1 MLACIHPFL
10 SEKRGWPWCLLH
22 GDKVGVRSLC
32 PPHLTCNNPPDLAD
46 GHHACVDVRAATAA
60 PWLVSV
66 ARLTG
71 HAWPEAGGLLTWGVE

>member
-1 MLACIHPFL
+1 MLACISPSQKKGGGPLF
-10 SEKRGWPWCLLH
+10 H
-22 GDKVGVRSLC
+22 GDGARVRSLC
-32 PPHLTCNNPPDLAD
+32 SLHLTCSNPPDLVD
-46 GHHACVDVRAATAA
+46 GHHACVDVRAATAV

>member
-1 MLACIHPFL
+1 MPACVSPSQQKGSGPFAPQGWGWG
-10 SEKRGWPWCLLH
+10 EKPVPL
-22 GDKVGVRSLC
+22 
-32 PPHLTCNNPPDLAD
+32 HLTCSSPPDWVD